1 MTAVLERTAPPPSA
15 RTAQGGWAKAR
26 AAARY
31 EYLMQVRR
39 PAVWVVVI
47 GLIALRCAS
56 PWPVDLGSITDHTK
70 LVGEWTYDFT
80 MLGPIG
86 VGAVLADRIRR
97 ENRLELTD
105 LLTSTPTGI
114 GPRLWG
120 KAIGAG
126 AATITPLALCW
137 TALLGYLTAQHGAGV
152 VPVGIAAFAVIILPG
167 LIFVS
172 GFSLTVPLLIGAP
185 LYRLGLVGYWFWG
198 NMVGPDHGIPTPAG
212 TPFEAVGEYPAGAWF
227 HSVTWIARERGVGTT
242 GADAVISIA
251 FLLLAA
257 LAALATT
264 HYVLNRRSPS

>member
-1 MTAVLERTAPPPSA
+1 MTAVLERTTTPT
-15 RTAQGGWAKAR
+15 TAQGRWAKTR

-47 GLIALRCAS
+47 GLIALRLYS
-56 PWPVDLGSITDHTK
+56 PWPVNLGSITDHTK
-70 LVGEWTYDFT
+70 LVGSWTYDFT

-97 ENRLELTD
+97 ESRLELSD
-105 LLTSTPTGI
+105 LLTSMPTGI

-120 KAIGAG
+120 KAIGAS
-126 AATITPLALCW
+126 AATITPFALCW
-137 TALLGYLTAQHGAGV
+137 AALLGYLTAQHGAGV
-152 VPVGIAAFAVIILPG
+152 IPVGIAAFVVIILPG
-167 LIFVS
+167 LIFIS
-172 GFSLTVPLLIGAP
+172 AFSLTVPLLIGAP
-185 LYRLGLVGYWFWG
+185 LYRLGLFGYWVWG
-198 NMVGPDHGIPTPAG
+198 NMVGPDYGIPTPAG
-212 TPFEAVGEYPAGAWF
+212 TPFEAIGEYPAGAWF
-227 HSVTWIARERGVGTT
+227 HSVTWTARERGVGTT

>member
-1 MTAVLERTAPPPSA
+1 MTAVLERTATPM
-15 RTAQGGWAKAR
+15 TAQAWWAKTR

-39 PAVWVVVI
+39 PAVWLVVV
-47 GLIALRCAS
+47 GLIALRLAS
-56 PWPVDLGSITDHTK
+56 PWPMNLGSITDRTT
-70 LVGEWTYDFT
+70 LVGDWTYDFT

-86 VGAVLADRIRR
+86 VGVVLADRIRR
-97 ENRLELTD
+97 ESRLELSD

-126 AATITPLALCW
+126 TAAMTPFALSW
-137 TALLGYLTAQHGAGV
+137 AAQLGCLTAKNGFGV
-152 VPVGIAAFAVIILPG
+152 IPVGIAAFVVIILPG
-167 LIFVS
+167 LIFIS
-172 GFSLTVPLLIGAP
+172 AFSVAVPLLIGAP
-185 LYRLGLVGYWFWG
+185 LYRLGLCGYWIWG
-198 NMVGPDHGIPTPAG
+198 NMVGPDHGIPSPAG
-212 TPFEAVGEYPAGAWF
+212 TPFEAIGEYPAGAWF
-227 HSVTWIARERGVGTT
+227 HSATFDAAERGVGPT

-257 LAALATT
+257 FAALATT

>member
-1 MTAVLERTAPPPSA
+1 MTAVLERTTTPPSA
-15 RTAQGGWAKAR
+15 QTAQGWWAKTR

-47 GLIALRCAS
+47 GLIALRCSS
-56 PWPVDLGSITDHTK
+56 PFPVNLGSITDHTT
-70 LVGEWTYDFT
+70 LVGDWAGDFM
-80 MLGPIG
+80 MLGPVG
-86 VGAVLADRIRR
+86 VGGVLADRIRR
-97 ENRLELTD
+97 ESRLELSD

-126 AATITPLALCW
+126 AATITPFALCW
-137 TALLGYLTAQHGAGV
+137 AILLGYLTSKHGAGAI
-152 VPVGIAAFAVIILPG
+152 PVGIAAFVVVILPG

-172 GFSLTVPLLIGAP
+172 AFSLTVPLLIGAP
-185 LYRLGLVGYWFWG
+185 LYRLGLAGYWFWG
-198 NMVGPDHGIPTPAG
+198 NMVGPDYGIPTPAG
-212 TPFEAVGEYPAGAWF
+212 TPFEAIGEYPAGAWF
-227 HSVTWIARERGVGTT
+227 HAMTFDARERGVGTT
-242 GADAVISIA
+242 GTDAVISIA

-264 HYVLNRRSPS
+264 QYVQNRRSPS